1 MGFALYGAQ
10 NDKSVARGQKGA
22 AMPVFTAASI
32 IDGDTFEVN
41 LQWEWKGETGTR
53 VRPAG
58 YNAPELYAYGG
69 ETA

>member
-1 MGFALYGAQ
+1 
-10 NDKSVARGQKGA
+10 
-22 AMPVFTAASI
+22 MPVFTAASI